1 MSKLL
6 EKGVKVPALLASNLF
21 SFAFDYDEWP
31 STHTDGMHYVRAF
44 NSSIF
49 DLRYCYRDV
58 FPEKQFAP
66 IDADVSDGDD
76 V

>member
-1 MSKLL
+1 MSQLLSKGVKISKLL
-6 EKGVKVPALLASNLF
+6 DSSLF

-31 STHTDGMHYVRAF
+31 STHTDGLHYVRAF

-58 FPEKQFAP
+58 FPEAQFAP
-66 IDADVSDGDD
+66 IDADDD
-76 V
+76 E